1 MARAVIWKC
10 QLLPKARD
18 RLPGTPHPSTGLCG
32 VIASLGGVGWGSP
45 MSWKPF
51 CCQLGALGPGGLESN
66 PSSATSQLGSP
77 GKASPRPVF
86 THKTRIY
93 GVLVHA
99 RC

>member
-1 MARAVIWKC
+1 
-10 QLLPKARD
+10 
-18 RLPGTPHPSTGLCG
+18 
-32 VIASLGGVGWGSP
+32 

-86 THKTRIY
+86 THKTRVY

-99 RC
+99 RR